1 MENAWNLVVA
11 IMISFGGAGGIIWAV
26 VKWCGDILADKLSQK
41 YAHQLEGELEKYRV
55 LLDKKK
61 YIGNKRFDLEFSIY
75 RELSGGIIDMT
86 EAIYFL
92 FPTLDFVPEKEEEKR
107 KVFIERYKLAIR
119 SYNKTSKIIMKNAAF
134 IPVSFYEK
142 CINLRRLCSI
152 QMTNAKIFIIDED
165 CNKNIDAMYQDF
177 RESWKNSQKLL
188 ELRDA
193 FMQDLRIYLQTLEEI
208 KQ

>member
-1 MENAWNLVVA
+1 M
-11 IMISFGGAGGIIWAV
+11 
-26 VKWCGDILADKLSQK
+26 
-41 YAHQLEGELEKYRV
+41 
-55 LLDKKK
+55 
-61 YIGNKRFDLEFSIY
+61 
-75 RELSGGIIDMT
+75 
-86 EAIYFL
+86 
-92 FPTLDFVPEKEEEKR
+92 PEKEEEKR

-134 IPVSFYEK
+134 IPISFYEK

>member
-75 RELSGGIIDMT
+75 RELSGAIIDMT
-86 EAIYFL
+86 EAIYFC
-92 FPTLDFVPEKEEEKR
+92 FPHWTLCQKKR
-107 KVFIERYKLAIR
+107 KR
-119 SYNKTSKIIMKNAAF
+119 S
-134 IPVSFYEK
+134 EK
-142 CINLRRLCSI
+142 FLLNVIN
-152 QMTNAKIFIIDED
+152 
-165 CNKNIDAMYQDF
+165 
-177 RESWKNSQKLL
+177 
-188 ELRDA
+188 
-193 FMQDLRIYLQTLEEI
+193 
-208 KQ
+208 